1 MKTTRENRVVRVKKK
16 WKPDTNV
23 PLSEPGATAT
33 KARRGR
39 IVEFNV
45 ADRFWNAQQS
55 VWLAVTMVLHAT
67 SHVVAVVSIL
77 QRSRQ
82 EENNRMERHGESI
95 IDINNR
101 SNNNKQQQPTWTKKQ
116 QERTRRYVLYVQHQ
130 HRVFCLV

>member
-1 MKTTRENRVVRVKKK
+1 MKITRENRVVRVKKK

-33 KARRGR
+33 NARRGR

-55 VWLAVTMVLHAT
+55 VRLAVTMVLDAT

-77 QRSRQ
+77 KQSRQ
-82 EENNRMERHGESI
+82 EKNKRMERHA
-95 IDINNR
+95 
-101 SNNNKQQQPTWTKKQ
+101 W
-116 QERTRRYVLYVQHQ
+116 
-130 HRVFCLV
+130 